1 MGSTRNSCRLLL
13 DVGGTFLKSAVADA
27 AGQLLSG
34 SEFSCPIRSEGS
46 REEIEGSLAA
56 AVARGAAFAAERG
69 MELAGI
75 GIAIP
80 GPFDYAA
87 GVSRMTHKFRSI
99 CGVDLRGAE
108 GTPIKAMADGKVVI
122 AQFLKGADS
131 GERVAWKELPNVT
144 LLPVPEKLP
153 FLWDMT
159 VEERKNA
166 AEEAKNMLQRSCEQT
181 TAKTLLVL
189 DELCGAVEGGLL
201 SEQWVTEQLQQLPQ
215 GAEVVV
221 TGRNPPKTW
230 LERADYATEMCARKH
245 PYAEGVQARKGVEY

>member
-1 MGSTRNSCRLLL
+1 MMHIYYGDGKGKTTAALGLALRW
-13 DVGGTFLKSAVADA
+13 VG
-27 AGQLLSG
+27 
-34 SEFSCPIRSEGS
+34 
-46 REEIEGSLAA
+46 
-56 AVARGAAFAAERG
+56 RG
-69 MELAGI
+69 
-75 GIAIP
+75 
-80 GPFDYAA
+80 
-87 GVSRMTHKFRSI
+87 
-99 CGVDLRGAE
+99 
-108 GTPIKAMADGKVVI
+108 GKVVI

-166 AEEAKNMLQRSCEQT
+166 AEEAKNMLQCSCEQT

-215 GAEVVV
+215 GAEVVI

-230 LERADYATEMCARKH
+230 LERADYVTEMCARKH

>member
-1 MGSTRNSCRLLL
+1 MMHIYYGDGKGKTTAALGLALRW
-13 DVGGTFLKSAVADA
+13 VG
-27 AGQLLSG
+27 
-34 SEFSCPIRSEGS
+34 
-46 REEIEGSLAA
+46 
-56 AVARGAAFAAERG
+56 RG
-69 MELAGI
+69 
-75 GIAIP
+75 
-80 GPFDYAA
+80 
-87 GVSRMTHKFRSI
+87 
-99 CGVDLRGAE
+99 
-108 GTPIKAMADGKVVI
+108 GKVVI

-153 FLWDMT
+153 FLWDMP

-166 AEEAKNMLQRSCEQT
+166 A
-181 TAKTLLVL
+181 
-189 DELCGAVEGGLL
+189 
-201 SEQWVTEQLQQLPQ
+201 EQLQQLPQ

>member
-1 MGSTRNSCRLLL
+1 MMHIYYGDGKGKTTAALGLALRW
-13 DVGGTFLKSAVADA
+13 VG
-27 AGQLLSG
+27 
-34 SEFSCPIRSEGS
+34 
-46 REEIEGSLAA
+46 
-56 AVARGAAFAAERG
+56 RG
-69 MELAGI
+69 
-75 GIAIP
+75 
-80 GPFDYAA
+80 
-87 GVSRMTHKFRSI
+87 
-99 CGVDLRGAE
+99 
-108 GTPIKAMADGKVVI
+108 GKVVI

-215 GAEVVV
+215 GAEVVI

-245 PYAEGVQARKGVEY
+245 RRFHPM